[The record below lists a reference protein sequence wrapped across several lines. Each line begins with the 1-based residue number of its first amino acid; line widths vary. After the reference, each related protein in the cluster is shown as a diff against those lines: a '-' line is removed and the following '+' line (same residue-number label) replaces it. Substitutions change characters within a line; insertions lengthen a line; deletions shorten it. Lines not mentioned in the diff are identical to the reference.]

1 MYAGVHTWI
10 TNGRMMTIGDFQC
23 GAIAPDFPQAT
34 ASAWHSGRPP
44 FPHHTTSLAPSIER
58 AWPNITTNNG
68 ENP

>member
-1 MYAGVHTWI
+1 
-10 TNGRMMTIGDFQC
+10 MMTIGDFQC
-23 GAIAPDFPQAT
+23 GAIAPDFPQVT
-34 ASAWHSGRPP
+34 ASAWHSGCPP